1 MSIEKIPF
9 RISAGLKDIIG
20 KELITDDNIAIF
32 ELVKN
37 SYDAGAKNVKIIF
50 MNMSKLTSS
59 KDSKIII
66 VDDGKGMSKEDIKG
80 KWLFVG
86 FSEKKIEKKT
96 KKKKE
101 RYGNKIKQKRVFAGA
116 KGIGRFSADRL
127 GRYLTLYSRKRNEK
141 KFNKLEIDWKLFE
154 NVQDSDFQTIMT
166 DYDQVSKIPK
176 EVYAKNFNHGTV
188 LEISSLHEKLDRDKL
203 LKLKQY
209 LQRLINP
216 SQDQKNLDFKIEIIA
231 DEFKKSDK
239 RKRDFEK
246 VNGIIQNF
254 VFEKL
259 GIKTTQITCVLKDN
273 VITTRILDKGKL
285 VVEFEEDNKYQ
296 SLHELKINLFYL
308 NPDAKRSFT
317 NLMGIQ
323 PVRYGSVFLY
333 RNGFRV
339 YSYGDEGNDWL
350 GLEKRKGQG
359 YARFLSTR
367 ELMGRIELQGHPN
380 DFKELSS
387 RSEGL
392 VKSTSYYQLIDF
404 FIGMVL
410 RPFERYVVEGL
421 RWDAGKVELEETE
434 KSSAEAVLKIIGKK
448 GNRNIHFG
456 KNLLQILNEKRA
468 RQIPEL
474 IKNLESLKKYTKSKE
489 ERKYVNTQFKKI
501 SSISKTLQKERS
513 EYKRKYEAKVVE
525 ALFLDKALSSDAD
538 QVINLVH
545 SIEISSEA
553 IEKQIYKIN
562 KTIKEGG
569 KIKDIEKYFDKISI
583 ENQKV
588 QRISKIVTTA
598 TFDLLSDTIEEDLV
612 QYVKQYL
619 EIGSDKEL
627 EDLDVRVING
637 DMEFRT
643 EFQPIEVAIIFDN
656 FISNSSKAEA
666 DLVTILFQKNGRN
679 LRILVGD
686 NGDGVPKDEQNLIF
700 NRGFSTRRKGSGLGL
715 HYVKSII
722 ESSGGTVKF
731 LGNDVPDMGKGAC
744 FEVIMH

>member
-1 MSIEKIPF
+1 MSVEQIPF

-37 SYDAGAKNVKIIF
+37 SYDAGARNVKIIF
-50 MNMSKLTSS
+50 ENMFKSVSS
-59 KDSKIII
+59 EDSKIII
-66 VDDGKGMSKEDIKG
+66 VDDGMGMSKEDIEK

-86 FSEKKIEKKT
+86 FSEKKLEKK
-96 KKKKE
+96 KGSY
-101 RYGNKIKQKRVFAGA
+101 RDQIKQKRVFAGA
-116 KGIGRFSADRL
+116 KGIGRFSSDRL
-127 GRYLTLYSRKRNEK
+127 GRYLTLYSCKRNEK
-141 KFNKLEIDWKLFE
+141 KFNKLDIDWKLFE

-166 DYDQVSKIPK
+166 DYSQVSRIPNDL
-176 EVYAKNFNHGTV
+176 YATNLTHGTV
-188 LEISSLHEKLDRDKL
+188 LEISSLHEKWDRDKL
-203 LKLKQY
+203 LKLKRY

-216 SQDQKNLDFKIEIIA
+216 SQDQKNLDFAIEIIA

-239 RKRDFEK
+239 EKRDFER

-259 GIKTTQITCVLKDN
+259 GIKTTQITCEIKGG
-273 VITTRILDKGKL
+273 IIKTCILDKGKL
-285 VVEFEEDNKYQ
+285 VVEFEEDNKYRL
-296 SLHELKINLFYL
+296 LHEIKVNLFYL
-308 NPDAKRSFT
+308 NPEAKRAFT

-323 PVRYGSVFLY
+323 PIRYGSIFLY

-350 GLEKRKGQG
+350 GLERRKSQG
-359 YARFLSTR
+359 YARFLSAR
-367 ELMGRIELQGHPN
+367 EMMGRIEILGQRD

-392 VKSTSYYQLIDF
+392 VKSPSYYQLIDF
-404 FIGMVL
+404 FIGVVL
-410 RPFERYVVEGL
+410 RRFERYVVEGL
-421 RWDAGKVELEETE
+421 SWDAGRVDQEETE
-434 KSSAEAVLKIIGKK
+434 KKSASAILKIIGKQGPK
-448 GNRNIHFG
+448 NIHFG
-456 KNLLQILNEKRA
+456 KDLLQILNEKRA

-474 IKNLESLKKYTKSKE
+474 IKNFEYLKKYIKSKE
-489 ERKYVNTQFKKI
+489 ERKYVDKQFKKI
-501 SSISKTLQKERS
+501 RNITRTLAKERS
-513 EYKRKYEAKVVE
+513 EYQQKYEAKAVE
-525 ALFLDKALSSDAD
+525 ALFLGKALSSDKD

-545 SIEISSEA
+545 SIKISSEA
-553 IEKQIYKIN
+553 IENGIYKIN

-569 KIKDIEKYFDKISI
+569 EIKDVEKYFDRIGI
-583 ENQKV
+583 ENQKIH
-588 QRISKIVTTA
+588 RISKIVTSA
-598 TFDLLSDTIEEDLV
+598 NFDLLSDTIEADLV

-627 EDLDVRVING
+627 EDIEVRIING
-637 DMEFRT
+637 DVEFRT
-643 EFQPIEVAIIFDN
+643 EFQPIDVAVIFDN

-666 DLVTILFQKNGRN
+666 DLVTILFQKRGRN

-686 NGDGVPKDEQNLIF
+686 NGDGVPKDKQNLIF

-715 HYVKSII
+715 HYIKSMM
-722 ESSGGTVKF
+722 EESGGTVKF

-744 FEVIMH
+744 FEVVMH

>member
-1 MSIEKIPF
+1 MPVERIPF

-37 SYDAGAKNVKIIF
+37 SYDAGARNVKIIF
-50 MNMSKLTSS
+50 KNMSTVASS

-66 VDDGKGMSKEDIKG
+66 VDDGKGMSKEDIEK

-86 FSEKKIEKKT
+86 FSEKKFEKK
-96 KKKKE
+96 KGSY
-101 RYGNKIKQKRVFAGA
+101 RDKIKQKRVYAGA
-116 KGIGRFSADRL
+116 KGIGRFSSDRL
-127 GRYLTLYSRKRNEK
+127 GRYMTLYSRKRNEK
-141 KFNKLEIDWKLFE
+141 SFNKLDIDWKLFE
-154 NVQDSDFQTIMT
+154 NVQDIDFQTIMT
-166 DYDQVSKIPK
+166 DYSQVTKIPK
-176 EVYAKNFNHGTV
+176 ELYATNLKHRTI
-188 LEISSLHEKLDRDKL
+188 LEISSLHEKWDRDKL
-203 LKLKQY
+203 LKLKRH

-216 SQDQKNLDFKIEIIA
+216 SQDQKNLDFAIEIIA
-231 DEFKKSDK
+231 DEFKKLDK
-239 RKRDFEK
+239 GKRDFEK

-259 GIKTTQITCVLKDN
+259 GIKTTQITCELKG
-273 VITTRILDKGKL
+273 VIIKTRILDKGKL
-285 VVEFEEDNKYQ
+285 VVEFEEDNKYRL
-296 SLHELKINLFYL
+296 LHEIKVNLFYL
-308 NPDAKRSFT
+308 NPEAKRAFS

-323 PVRYGSVFLY
+323 PIRYGSIFLY

-350 GLEKRKGQG
+350 GLERRKGQG
-359 YARFLSTR
+359 YARFLSAR
-367 ELMGRIELQGHPN
+367 EMMGRIEIIGQQD

-392 VKSTSYYQLIDF
+392 VKSPAYYQLFDF
-404 FIGMVL
+404 FIGVVL
-410 RPFERYVVEGL
+410 RRFERYVVEGL
-421 RWDAGKVELEETE
+421 SWDAGRVNQEETE
-434 KSSAEAVLKIIGKK
+434 KNSANAVLKIIGKQGPK
-448 GNRNIHFG
+448 NIHFG
-456 KNLLQILNEKRA
+456 KDLLQILNEKRA

-474 IKNLESLKKYTKSKE
+474 IKNFEYIKKYIKSKE
-489 ERKYVNTQFKKI
+489 ERKYVDKQFKKI
-501 SSISKTLQKERS
+501 RSITKTLAKERS
-513 EYKRKYEAKVVE
+513 EYKQKYEAKAVE
-525 ALFLDKALSSDAD
+525 ALFLDKAISSDKD

-545 SIEISSEA
+545 SIKISSEA
-553 IEKQIYKIN
+553 IENWIYKIN

-569 KIKDIEKYFDKISI
+569 KIRDIEKYFDKISI
-583 ENQKV
+583 ENQKINRV
-588 QRISKIVTTA
+588 SKIVTSA
-598 TFDLLSDTIEEDLV
+598 NFDLLSDAIEADLV

-627 EDLDVRVING
+627 EDLDVRIING
-637 DMEFRT
+637 EIEFRT
-643 EFQPIEVAIIFDN
+643 EFQPIDIAVIFDN

-666 DLVTILFQKNGRN
+666 DLVTILFQKKGRN

-686 NGDGVPKDEQNLIF
+686 NGDGVPQDKQKIIF

-715 HYVKSII
+715 HYVKSMI
-722 ESSGGTVKF
+722 ESSGGSVKF